1 MTSQSD
7 FVAEKIDARLV
18 RVVLASQSPRRRE
31 LLTLI
36 GVAHTVAPADIDE
49 GVHENEEPAAHA
61 ERLARTKALV
71 IAARQTDALVIGS
84 DTIVVIDGVILGKP
98 SSVQHATDMLRRL
111 SGRTHTVVTAVAVA
125 MGDQLLSGVENV
137 SVTFRALTDVM
148 IADYI
153 NTGEPMDKAGSYGIQ
168 GFGATIVERIDGD
181 FFAVMGL
188 PLGRLIGLC
197 TDLGLHYRFGALS
210 AASRATA

>member
-1 MTSQSD
+1 MSSQSESN
-7 FVAEKIDARLV
+7 ATKTDAPLV

-31 LLTLI
+31 LLALI
-36 GVAHTVAPADIDE
+36 GVVHSVAPADIDE
-49 GVHENEEPAAHA
+49 SVHENEDPVAHA
-61 ERLARTKALV
+61 ERLARTKATV
-71 IAARQTDALVIGS
+71 IAARETDAVVIGS
-84 DTIVVIDGVILGKP
+84 DTIVVIDGEILGKP
-98 SSVQHATDMLRRL
+98 DNVQHATEMLRKL

-125 MGDQLLSGVENV
+125 TGDRVLSGVENV
-137 SVTFRALTDVM
+137 AVTFRALTDAM

-153 NTGEPMDKAGSYGIQ
+153 RTGEPMDKAGSYGIQ

-197 TDLGLHYRFGALS
+197 ADLGLDYRFGALN
-210 AASRATA
+210 AASRAPA

>member
-1 MTSQSD
+1 MLSQSD
-7 FVAEKIDARLV
+7 SSAPKKVAPLA
-18 RVVLASQSPRRRE
+18 RVVLASQSPLRRE

-36 GVAHTVAPADIDE
+36 GVAHSVVPADIDE
-49 GVHENEEPAAHA
+49 SVHANEEPVAHA
-61 ERLARTKALV
+61 ERLARTKATV
-71 IAARQTDALVIGS
+71 IAARDTDAVVIGS
-84 DTIVVIDGVILGKP
+84 DTIVVVDGEILGKP
-98 SSVQHATDMLRRL
+98 ADVQHATEMLRKL

-125 MGDQLLSGVENV
+125 TGDRVLSGVENV
-137 SVTFRALTDVM
+137 SVTFRALTERM

-153 NTGEPMDKAGSYGIQ
+153 DTGEPMDKAGSYGIQ

-197 TDLGLHYRFGALS
+197 ADLGLDYRFGALS
-210 AASRATA
+210 KANRASA